1 MTNHRRADA
10 RTEDTKET
18 KDTKTPSSCPSF
30 PLCPL
35 WGSWLSFA
43 FTVLLTT
50 LIATAQHNESQLPPN
65 FDQPIR
71 LYAAGLGTSNRS
83 ISSPSAEARAYFNQG
98 VQLMYA
104 FAKAEAGRSFREAQR
119 RDPEC
124 AICYWGEAWAWGP
137 YVNGRMTA
145 AEAPR
150 AYSAIQKAAVLAERH
165 ASPKEQAY
173 IEAMAV
179 RYVERFDPADHGRAD
194 RAYADA
200 MARVAERYPD
210 DADASTLYAEALFL
224 LLPRP
229 GAFDIADPVVARLMR
244 VLEGVLAR
252 DVRHLGACH
261 LYIHTTE
268 LTAEPERAAA
278 CAEHLGTAMPAASH
292 LNHMPSHTWTRM
304 GRWGDAVDASVRAW
318 ESDRKSASG
327 EAFATYPAHDLQM
340 LVVAGCMDG
349 QAALAIRAGQGLT
362 TLAGDPMYHA
372 LALVRFG
379 RFSEIGAALGPRPAA
394 DISGGVWDFA
404 HGYARLRRA
413 DAAGARQFLERV
425 STTANSSTAT
435 FRFHPARTLLGVL
448 AGILEGEIE
457 RAEGRL
463 PEAVAAFEK
472 SVTLDDALV
481 IDDPEPLPFAA
492 RHWLGAALIDAGRF
506 AEAERVYRA
515 DLARHPHNGWSLV
528 GLQRA
533 LHAQRKP
540 TRSVDE
546 DLRRSWAR
554 SDVTLKASR
563 F

>member
-1 MTNHRRADA
+1 MDGGR
-10 RTEDTKET
+10 
-18 KDTKTPSSCPSF
+18 SQ
-30 PLCPL
+30 
-35 WGSWLSFA
+35 LSFA
-43 FTVLLTT
+43 FVVLLTT
-50 LIATAQHNESQLPPN
+50 LTASAQHDESRLPPN

-71 LYAAGLGTSNRS
+71 LYAVGLGTSNRS
-83 ISSPSAEARAYFNQG
+83 ISSPNTEARAYFNQG

-145 AEAPR
+145 VEAPR
-150 AYSAIQKAAVLAERH
+150 AYSAIQKALALARRH
-165 ASPKEQAY
+165 ASPKEQAFV
-173 IEAMAV
+173 EAMAV
-179 RYVERFDPADHGRAD
+179 RYVEHFDPADHARAD
-194 RAYADA
+194 REYADA

-210 DADASTLYAEALFL
+210 DADAATLYAEALFL

-229 GAFDIADPVVARLMR
+229 GTFDIADPAVARLMR
-244 VLEGVLAR
+244 VLEAVLAR
-252 DVRHLGACH
+252 DIRHPGACH

-327 EAFATYPAHDLQM
+327 ESFATYPAHDLQM

-349 QAALAIRAGQGLT
+349 QAALAIRAGQGLA
-362 TLAGDPMYHA
+362 TLAGDPMHHA

-379 RFSEIGAALGPRPAA
+379 RFAEIGALGPRPAA

-404 HGYARLRRA
+404 QGYARLRRA
-413 DAAGARQFLERV
+413 DAAGARQFLARV

-457 RAEGRL
+457 RTEGRM

-472 SVTLDDALV
+472 AVTLDDALV

-506 AEAERVYRA
+506 ADAERVYRA